1 MNREETG
8 VYKYVFIEGLGYTG
22 KQIQKSDNMHLGE
35 AGAQE
40 SLTWDFSMLK
50 KKEIS
55 MIRDSLCWRKT
66 EQCHSFQ
73 VFFNSQYE
81 MLET

>member
-1 MNREETG
+1 MNREKTG
-8 VYKYVFIEGLGYTG
+8 VYKYVLIERLGYTG
-22 KQIQKSDNMHLGE
+22 KQIQKSDNMHHGE

-55 MIRDSLCWRKT
+55 MIRDSLC
-66 EQCHSFQ
+66 
-73 VFFNSQYE
+73 
-81 MLET
+81 